1 MSFITAGDSVERMAT
16 YCRVEQSTFAL
27 LGGWTAEIDQPAAKL
42 ALSSAADHCA
52 WRARRWF
59 EMLPTAPPGPDAFLT
74 PTEIELETFDGL
86 TGIVTGAGAHLSVAF
101 DQLLPALR
109 DAMRSHLDRTTSVA
123 DAPVRR
129 LLRIAITDVTE
140 DLESAADAVRAVL
153 GLPGERE
160 GADRVR
166 ADLMSAGVSFD
177 PLFRA

>member
-1 MSFITAGDSVERMAT
+1 MLTRRGWVALVGGMAA
-16 YCRVEQSTFAL
+16 YAVAFGFGAAAL
-27 LGGWTAEIDQPAAKL
+27 VPL
-42 ALSSAADHCA
+42 ALALTIGPFAAA
-52 WRARRWF
+52 GVLRRHRH
-59 EMLPTAPPGPDAFLT
+59 AA
-74 PTEIELETFDGL
+74 
-86 TGIVTGAGAHLSVAF
+86 VRLSVAF